1 MQCLS
6 NSYLRFISLDE
17 ILELD
22 TYVFPAPLTPMT
34 TITIP
39 VNIFGFGYGFKYW
52 YTKNEV
58 KYWGREIVIY
68 HRLKAYLIY
77 WIEMQRSEIVYWLW
91 NLNNRESLEKY
102 IDISII
108 SYHMHLDN
116 EIKFKITRIFF
127 GVNVTRFLPNKI
139 IR

>member
-39 VNIFGFGYGFKYW
+39 VNIFGFGYGFKY
-52 YTKNEV
+52 
-58 KYWGREIVIY
+58 
-68 HRLKAYLIY
+68 
-77 WIEMQRSEIVYWLW
+77 
-91 NLNNRESLEKY
+91 
-102 IDISII
+102 
-108 SYHMHLDN
+108 
-116 EIKFKITRIFF
+116 
-127 GVNVTRFLPNKI
+127 
-139 IR
+139 